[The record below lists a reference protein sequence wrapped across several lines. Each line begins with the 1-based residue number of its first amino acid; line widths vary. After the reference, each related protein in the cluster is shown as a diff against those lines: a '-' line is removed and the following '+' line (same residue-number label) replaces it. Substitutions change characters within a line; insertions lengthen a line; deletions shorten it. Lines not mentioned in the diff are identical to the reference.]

1 MANHTYGARTIC
13 PFYLKEAR
21 LSITC
26 EGLSD
31 GTVCM
36 TRFETTEAKEDF
48 QAMNCEMYNYEN
60 CCPLAAALMQKYQE
74 DDP

>member
-1 MANHTYGARTIC
+1 MANHTGSARAIC
-13 PFYLKEAR
+13 PFYVKEAR

-26 EGLSD
+26 EGLSE

-36 TRFETTEAKEDF
+36 TRFATTEEKTQY

-60 CCPLAAALMQKYQE
+60 CCRLAAALMTKYQE
-74 DDP
+74 E